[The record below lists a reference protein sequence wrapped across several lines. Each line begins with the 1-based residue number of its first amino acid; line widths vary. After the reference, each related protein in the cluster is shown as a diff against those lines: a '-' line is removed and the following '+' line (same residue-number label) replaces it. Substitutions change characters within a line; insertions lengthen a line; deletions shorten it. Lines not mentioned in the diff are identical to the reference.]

1 MTGNRKRSSVGFPV
15 KRGVAGLLIG
25 EYDCSIDIKGRL
37 NFPAKLREDLGDSFI
52 ISKNAGGEPFL
63 CVYSLIEWQEK
74 QNRLKSVTDD
84 NKAALQRYLFSSACE
99 SSPDKQGR
107 IVIPQKLREFAGLEK
122 DVTVIG
128 SDDHCEIW
136 SAREW
141 GANGEQMD
149 REAIRQ
155 LAKSVGY

>member
-1 MTGNRKRSSVGFPV
+1 M
-15 KRGVAGLLIG
+15 LIG

-52 ISKNAGGEPFL
+52 ISKSTGGEPCL
-63 CVYSLIEWQEK
+63 CVYSLTEWKEK
-74 QNRLKSVTDD
+74 HDKLKLLPGEA
-84 NKAALQRYLFSSACE
+84 KEKLQRYLFSSACE
-99 SSPDKQGR
+99 SNPDKQGR

-122 DVTVIG
+122 EVTVIG

-141 GANGEQMD
+141 CANGEQMD